1 MRGSFTR
8 RHRGT
13 VGHEAEPTQGVRRST
28 CDRHAEV
35 LLDEVRELVVGA
47 DHDILHVRHR
57 TVLVHEDHPGSPRTL
72 NGTRTCAPGSA
83 TSG

>member
-47 DHDILHVRHR
+47 DHD
-57 TVLVHEDHPGSPRTL
+57 TA
-72 NGTRTCAPGSA
+72 TCVTAPSSSTKTTPA
-83 TSG
+83 ARAP